1 MRQRCRLIR
10 RREERRQIV
19 LEEGSLGLGEADLG
33 LGEADL
39 GLEEVDLG
47 EDSPALG
54 EDRWVDLEVGSHL
67 GSVRK

>member
-19 LEEGSLGLGEADLG
+19 LEEGSLG